1 MITEQEKYYERKN
14 REAED
19 LGQLMVIVAIVAVPV
34 FLLWVA
40 WPVFL
45 VCAIIALV
53 YFVVKMVLTTFQDI
67 YNVIVNYCKST
78 FIYNTLHKM
87 CSWIKIDWQ
96 IVFDFI
102 GISILLAF
110 IINTIIININTL

>member
-19 LGQLMVIVAIVAVPV
+19 FGQLMMIVVIIALQLV
-34 FLLWVA
+34 LLWVA

-45 VCAIIALV
+45 VCAVLALV
-53 YFVVKMVLTTFQDI
+53 YFVARTVLTTLQDI
-67 YNVIVNYCKST
+67 YNDIVNYCKST
-78 FIYNTLHKM
+78 FIYKTLHKM

-96 IVFDFI
+96 LVFDFI

-110 IINTIIININTL
+110 IINIIITNITF